1 MKLSI
6 RMKIFLPMMTILIIF
21 TLAVLGV
28 FRYSLE
34 GHMVYN
40 ARRDL
45 EHTMRVAEE
54 ILADEEDFNA
64 HGSEAADVNKD
75 GSDTGGSNAAR
86 ANTARAHADKV
97 NAAVSNADNTD
108 EDDSEPTETM
118 KEDGRSL
125 EERLENAVQAETG
138 NTRMMILSE
147 RYRVIYPKNYDNQQ
161 ETDQLYTFFLTTKTQ
176 EEDGWEENKVLEENI
191 EEDQYLI
198 CYKLIP
204 QGQKEEEQA
213 RYILLYCPI
222 QDMSSIME
230 ELSKLL
236 FITMSV
242 IAMFAIVVLWF
253 VCGSISGPVTR
264 LSAAARGIGEKKFR
278 KVETGATV
286 TELCELEDEINRMQ
300 EKLFQADQAERT
312 FFQNAS
318 HELRTPLMS
327 ISGYAQGIQCGVFED
342 ISQAAGV
349 ILDEST
355 RLTEVVDGI
364 LTLTRMDQ
372 SRYQIVPVEIVIEH
386 FLEERLER
394 LEGFA
399 YSKNKKLVFLPGKE
413 HTIVT
418 DVMLLER
425 AFSNVASNCIRYAS
439 KEVTVTTGSED
450 EKVIVTVRDDGPGLK
465 ESDLEHIFDRFYKGK
480 GGNHGLGL
488 AIARCSL
495 EYMGASV
502 EASASPVGA
511 VFRIILPQD
520 CRSFASDEAKELW

>member
-21 TLAVLGV
+21 TLAVLAV

-45 EHTMRVAEE
+45 EHTMRVAED
-54 ILADEEDFNA
+54 ILADAETLSA
-64 HGSEAADVNKD
+64 AGSEEGK
-75 GSDTGGSNAAR
+75 R
-86 ANTARAHADKV
+86 
-97 NAAVSNADNTD
+97 NAAV
-108 EDDSEPTETM
+108 TESPE
-118 KEDGRSL
+118 KIEEDGGSL

-147 RYRVIYPKNYDNQQ
+147 RYRVIYPKNYDNLQ
-161 ETDQLYTFFLTTKTQ
+161 ETDQIYTFFLTTKTQ

-204 QGQKEEEQA
+204 QGQEAEEEQA

-236 FITMSV
+236 FITMSA
-242 IAMFAIVVLWF
+242 IAMLAIVVLWF
-253 VCGSISGPVTR
+253 VCGSISGPVAR

-372 SRYQIVPVEIVIEH
+372 SRYQIVPVEVVIEH

-502 EASASPVGA
+502 EASASPEGA

-520 CRSFASDEAKELW
+520 CRSFAADEAKELW

>member
-1 MKLSI
+1 
-6 RMKIFLPMMTILIIF
+6 
-21 TLAVLGV
+21 
-28 FRYSLE
+28 
-34 GHMVYN
+34 
-40 ARRDL
+40 
-45 EHTMRVAEE
+45 
-54 ILADEEDFNA
+54 
-64 HGSEAADVNKD
+64 
-75 GSDTGGSNAAR
+75 
-86 ANTARAHADKV
+86 
-97 NAAVSNADNTD
+97 
-108 EDDSEPTETM
+108 
-118 KEDGRSL
+118 
-125 EERLENAVQAETG
+125 
-138 NTRMMILSE
+138 
-147 RYRVIYPKNYDNQQ
+147 
-161 ETDQLYTFFLTTKTQ
+161 
-176 EEDGWEENKVLEENI
+176 
-191 EEDQYLI
+191 
-198 CYKLIP
+198 
-204 QGQKEEEQA
+204 
-213 RYILLYCPI
+213 
-222 QDMSSIME
+222 
-230 ELSKLL
+230 
-236 FITMSV
+236 
-242 IAMFAIVVLWF
+242 
-253 VCGSISGPVTR
+253 
-264 LSAAARGIGEKKFR
+264 
-278 KVETGATV
+278 
-286 TELCELEDEINRMQ
+286 
-300 EKLFQADQAERT
+300 
-312 FFQNAS
+312 
-318 HELRTPLMS
+318 MS

-502 EASASPVGA
+502 EASASPKGA